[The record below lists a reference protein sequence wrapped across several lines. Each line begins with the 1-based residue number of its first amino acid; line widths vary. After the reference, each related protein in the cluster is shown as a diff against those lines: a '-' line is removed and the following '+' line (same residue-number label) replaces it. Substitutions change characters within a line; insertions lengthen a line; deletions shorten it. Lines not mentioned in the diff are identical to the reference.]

1 MGVLVR
7 GKAMIE
13 DIFLAYANNLL
24 KKNPQNF
31 YTILTQVEKNEN
43 IISIDKS
50 EFNKIFEYIIEL
62 SEFTDSQAF
71 LSHIEKH
78 GSINHYD
85 DRFDNDLFHA
95 VITIAGERETFYGNQ
110 KIWKEHKYSKT
121 LIREL
126 TENKTR
132 HWFNCD
138 LRKTVKAYTGQDFCE
153 EQFVQKCY
161 ECHQLS
167 FRHCL
172 LQIVRGK
179 EYLDIDIFHK
189 DVMNWSEEISA
200 SKTHLLIEE
209 CYPKSEE
216 DREKPLD
223 QLIEEINSIN
233 IENEGKAFRQSLGSV
248 KTIFPIFYEFSNG
261 PLGNSYHV
269 LNNFIFAIASYSLTE
284 FLVANDR
291 RKLKFCP
298 YCERFFIAKDIKRKH
313 SCYSNDC
320 IRKWERDK
328 KKDQRD
334 KEPVK
339 YI

>member
-1 MGVLVR
+1 
-7 GKAMIE
+7 MIE

-24 KKNPQNF
+24 KNNPQNF
-31 YTILTQVEKNEN
+31 YAILDQVEKNEN

-50 EFNKIFEYIIEL
+50 EFKKIIEYIIEL
-62 SEFTDSQAF
+62 SKFTNSQDF
-71 LSHIEKH
+71 LSNVEKR
-78 GSINHYD
+78 GGINHYD
-85 DRFDNDLFHA
+85 DRFDNDLYHA
-95 VITIAGERETFYGNQ
+95 VLAIAGEREDYYTKVN
-110 KIWKEHKYSKT
+110 IWKEHSSRKDFKYLVEYSKQSS
-121 LIREL
+121 
-126 TENKTR
+126 
-132 HWFNCD
+132 FQCD

-167 FRHCL
+167 FRYCL
-172 LQIVRGK
+172 LQIVSGK

-216 DREKPLD
+216 DREKPLH
-223 QLIEEINSIN
+223 QLIEEINSKN
-233 IENEGKAFRQSLGSV
+233 IKSEGKPFRQSLGSV
-248 KTIFPIFYEFSNG
+248 KTIFPIFYEFSNS

-269 LNNFIFAIASYSLTE
+269 LNNLIFAIASYSLTE

-291 RKLKFCP
+291 RKLKYCP